1 MWTWQLHQSF
11 LRSCLLPVGIY
22 LLKVNSINTRTRC
35 EICSNITT
43 MTSEPRH
50 WRRPGVSIVNLEYI
64 SHLVLVFLLLTLNM
78 YLPGGWAQFH
88 TIFTF
93 NFNFIMKN
101 IPAIVSGI
109 YACKSSSSFQRVL
122 NVIITNVI
130 SPNII
135 PARKHTRTISIIFVC
150 HRPSTKKKN
159 ISHCTNIKF
168 SITDFF
174 SICDQI
180 RRKLRI
186 WSYLRKKSVM

>member
-1 MWTWQLHQSF
+1 
-11 LRSCLLPVGIY
+11 
-22 LLKVNSINTRTRC
+22 
-35 EICSNITT
+35 
-43 MTSEPRH
+43 
-50 WRRPGVSIVNLEYI
+50 
-64 SHLVLVFLLLTLNM
+64 
-78 YLPGGWAQFH
+78 
-88 TIFTF
+88 
-93 NFNFIMKN
+93 MKN

-174 SICDQI
+174 SICDKNPQKTADLVIFTEEI
-180 RRKLRI
+180 RNVKLHFCAVSCPCLI
-186 WSYLRKKSVM
+186 CQLSIGKTFVSLFCLQFVPNLTYIICMCHITY